1 MKNLF
6 KTPFSTSAHLGGS
19 LAIAVLLL
27 TTVATPASSAIVMTA
42 VESGDDVVISFS
54 GTLDITGL
62 ASPVD
67 DIFGSSRVRPSDSL
81 IHFKGTT
88 EFFGN
93 LDSYSSVFSSS
104 PFSIGTSG
112 SLTSATSLAGDV
124 AFGVSRSNLWLKRDT
139 DSTFWASTR
148 SGSMTFANNTLAG
161 LGITPGTYEWV
172 LNNTAADT
180 ITLTAT
186 QAVPEPSSLVLF
198 GVGGVALAC
207 AAYRRRAGMR

>member
-1 MKNLF
+1 MNNLF

-62 ASPVD
+62 TPFATD
-67 DIFGSSRVRPSDSL
+67 TFGSSRMRATDSL
-81 IHFKGTT
+81 IHFRGTT
-88 EFFGN
+88 GS

-104 PFSIGTSG
+104 PFSIGAG
-112 SLTSATSLAGDV
+112 ALTSATSSAGDV
-124 AFGVSRSNLWLKRDT
+124 AFGVSRSNLWLERNT
-139 DSTFWASTR
+139 DSTFWQSTR

-161 LGITPGTYEWV
+161 LGITPGTYNWV

-198 GVGGVALAC
+198 GGGGVAFAC
-207 AAYRRRAGMR
+207 AAYRRRVGMR